1 MIDAILALSV
11 RYRGTVCLLALLFF
25 LAALYLLRNL
35 PVDAVPDV
43 TNRQV
48 QLNTVAPAL
57 GAEEIERRVTFP
69 LELLLAGI
77 PKVSEVRSI
86 SQFGLSQITLVFQD
100 DTDIYFA
107 RQLVNERLQGT
118 ENMPPGTKV
127 EMAPI
132 SSGLG
137 EIYYFSLKNPKLSLR
152 ERRSLMDWVVRPALK
167 TVPGLADVN
176 VWGGQAKQIHVIL
189 EPERIREFGLTY
201 PQIAE
206 AIEKNNA
213 NGSGS
218 LIRQGPEQEVVRTLG
233 TLQTEQDVRQIVIG
247 QRNSVPLLLG
257 QLGEVREGALT
268 RQGAVS
274 ANGTGEEVYGIA
286 LLLLGEN
293 GRVVVERVKERLKQ
307 IESALPEGSRLEG
320 FLDRSVLIR
329 STLGTAVRNLIEGGV
344 LVAGLLFFFLLQVR
358 AGLIVSCAI
367 PLAMLAATLAMQYL
381 HISANLM
388 SLGAIDFGLVV
399 DGAVII
405 VENCLRRLALRRKQ
419 KGSEL
424 NEEERIEEIKAGS
437 AEVRRATILGEV
449 LILSTYLPI
458 LSLGGIEGKM
468 FRPMGFTVIFALL
481 GAMVC
486 SFTIIPALC
495 AYFLKD
501 SGEHRH
507 PLLDPLT
514 SGYQRLLRRLL
525 HRPAIITAGA
535 VLAVV
540 ISLFVW
546 MRLGSDFIPELEE
559 GALAIQVTYPTS
571 ISLDEAV
578 HQSGQIEAALRQ
590 KFPHQVDEVVTRIG
604 RPEIATDPM
613 LTCQTDVLVDLKP
626 GTYQRVQLVEEM
638 STYLERAF
646 PELDIS
652 YTQPIKMRMMELIE
666 GVGIRSDLGIKLYGG
681 DHAILARDA
690 KKVAAVVEKV
700 QGAADVQVEITEG
713 LPQLQIVIDRAA
725 IARYGISVDDINQVV
740 ETLLGGRTLTTI
752 NDGNQ
757 RYDVVLRLPPDKQ
770 NDVETIRHLRI
781 PSLLGPSIQL
791 EQLAKIERV
800 QGLVQISR
808 ENGKRRVVI
817 QSNVRGRDLG
827 SFVQEVQKRVAA
839 EVKLPVGYYLEY
851 GGTYEKMQSGR
862 ARLAVVV
869 PLTFAIVLGLLYLT
883 FQEWRSALLICT
895 GIPFAVVG
903 GVAGLWLRGLPVSI
917 SALIGFVAL
926 AGVAVLNGVVMLT
939 FVQQLRQS
947 GVALEEAVV
956 QGAVTRLRPVLMT
969 AAVASLGFLPM
980 AISQG
985 SGAEVQRPLATV
997 VIGGVMT
1004 STLLTLLV
1012 LPVLYARLG
1021 GRGERS

>member
-1 MIDAILALSV
+1 M
-11 RYRGTVCLLALLFF
+11 
-25 LAALYLLRNL
+25 
-35 PVDAVPDV
+35 
-43 TNRQV
+43 
-48 QLNTVAPAL
+48 
-57 GAEEIERRVTFP
+57 RR
-69 LELLLAGI
+69 
-77 PKVSEVRSI
+77 
-86 SQFGLSQITLVFQD
+86 
-100 DTDIYFA
+100 
-107 RQLVNERLQGT
+107 
-118 ENMPPGTKV
+118 
-127 EMAPI
+127 
-132 SSGLG
+132 
-137 EIYYFSLKNPKLSLR
+137 
-152 ERRSLMDWVVRPALK
+152 
-167 TVPGLADVN
+167 
-176 VWGGQAKQIHVIL
+176 
-189 EPERIREFGLTY
+189 
-201 PQIAE
+201 
-206 AIEKNNA
+206 
-213 NGSGS
+213 
-218 LIRQGPEQEVVRTLG
+218 
-233 TLQTEQDVRQIVIG
+233 IVIG

-257 QLGEVREGALT
+257 QLCEVREGALT

-293 GRVVVERVKERLKQ
+293 GRVVVERVKVRLKQ

-329 STLGTAVRNLIEGGV
+329 ATLGTAVRNLVEGGL
-344 LVAGLLFFFLLQVR
+344 LVAGLLFLFLLQVR

-405 VENCLRRLALRRKQ
+405 VENCLRRLALRREQ
-419 KGSEL
+419 KGAEL
-424 NEEERIEEIKAGS
+424 TDEERIQEIKAGS
-437 AEVRRATILGEV
+437 AEVRRATILGEI

-468 FRPMGFTVIFALL
+468 FRSMGFTVIFALL
-481 GAMVC
+481 GAMIC
-486 SFTIIPALC
+486 SFTVIPALC

-501 SGEHRH
+501 TGEHRH
-507 PLLDPLT
+507 RLLEPLT
-514 SGYQRLLRRLL
+514 QRYEKMLRKLL
-525 HRPAIITAGA
+525 HQPGLVVAGA
-535 VLAVV
+535 LISVVL
-540 ISLFVW
+540 SLLIVL
-546 MRLGSDFIPELEE
+546 RLGSDFIPELEE

-578 HQSGQIEAALRQ
+578 NQSGQIESALRK
-590 KFPHQVDEVVTRIG
+590 KFPDQVDQVVTRIG

-626 GTYQRVQLVEEM
+626 GTYQRIQLVEEM
-638 STYLERAF
+638 SAYLERAF

-666 GVGIRSDLGIKLYGG
+666 GVGIRSDLGIKLYGS
-681 DHAILARDA
+681 DHAVLASEA

-740 ETLLGGRTLTTI
+740 ETLLGGRPLTTV

-757 RYDVVLRLPPDKQ
+757 RYDVALRLPPEQQ
-770 NDVETIRHLRI
+770 NDVETIRHLRV
-781 PSLLGPSIQL
+781 PSLLGPSVQL
-791 EQLAKIERV
+791 EQLAKIEKV

-808 ENGKRRVVI
+808 ENGKRRIVI

-947 GVALEEAVV
+947 GTRLEEAIV

-980 AISQG
+980 AISRG

-997 VIGGVMT
+997 VIGGVFT

-1012 LPVLYARLG
+1012 LPVLYSRFG
-1021 GRGERS
+1021 GNSEGN

>member
-1 MIDAILALSV
+1 MIDWILAFSI
-11 RYRGTVCLLALLFF
+11 RYRGLVCVLTLVFCAGSLAMLG
-25 LAALYLLRNL
+25 NL

-48 QLNTVAPAL
+48 QLNTVSPAL

-69 LELLLAGI
+69 LELALSGL

-86 SQFGLSQITLVFQD
+86 SQFGLSQITLVFSD
-100 DTDIYFA
+100 DTDVYFA
-107 RQLVNERLQGT
+107 RQQVNERLQGL

-127 EMAPI
+127 EVSPI

-137 EIYYFSLKNPKLSLR
+137 EIYYFRLDNPKLSLR

-176 VWGGQAKQIHVIL
+176 IWGGEAKQIHVIL
-189 EPERIREFGLTY
+189 DPARVREFGLTF
-201 PQIAE
+201 PQLAQAVE
-206 AIEKNNA
+206 RNNA

-233 TLQTEQDVRQIVIG
+233 MLQTPEDVRQIVVG

-257 QLGEVREGALT
+257 QIGTVQEGSLT

-293 GRVVVERVKERLKQ
+293 GRVVVERVKERLRQ
-307 IESALPEGSRLEG
+307 LEPALPPGSRLEG
-320 FLDRSVLIR
+320 FLDRSVLIHA
-329 STLGTAVRNLIEGGV
+329 TLGTAVRNLVEGGL
-344 LVAGLLFFFLLQVR
+344 LVAGLLFLFLLQIR

-367 PLAMLAATLAMQYL
+367 PLSMLTATLAMQYFG
-381 HISANLM
+381 ISANLM

-405 VENCLRRLALRRKQ
+405 VENCLRRLALRREQ

-424 NEEERIEEIKAGS
+424 TEEERLEEIKAGS
-437 AEVRRATILGEV
+437 AEVRRATILGET

-468 FRPMGFTVIFALL
+468 FRPMGFTVILALL
-481 GAMVC
+481 GAMLC

-495 AYFLKD
+495 AYFLKP
-501 SGEHRH
+501 GAEERH
-507 PLLDPLT
+507 PVLDPLT
-514 SGYQRLLRRLL
+514 SSYERGLRGLI
-525 HRPAIITAGA
+525 HRPVLVIGGA
-535 VLAVV
+535 VAVTV
-540 ISLFVW
+540 LIGLLLT
-546 MRLGSDFIPELEE
+546 RLGGDFIPELEE
-559 GALAIQVTYPTS
+559 GALAVQVTYPTS

-578 HQSGQIEAALRQ
+578 RQSGQIEKALRT
-590 KFPHQVDEVVTRIG
+590 KFPDQVDQVVTRIG

-626 GTYQRVQLVEEM
+626 GTYQREKLVEEM
-638 STYLERAF
+638 SAYLERSF

-666 GVGIRSDLGIKLYGG
+666 GVGIRSDLGIKLYGS
-681 DHAILARDA
+681 DHGVLAREA

-713 LPQLQIVIDRAA
+713 LPQLQIAIDRAA
-725 IARYGISVDDINQVV
+725 IARYGISVDDVNQVV
-740 ETLLGGRTLTTI
+740 ETLLGGKPLTTI

-757 RYDVVLRLPPDKQ
+757 RYDVVFRLPVEKQ
-770 NDVETIRHLRI
+770 NDVDTIKRLQI
-781 PSLLGPSIQL
+781 PSVLGPSIPL

-808 ENGKRRVVI
+808 ENGKRRIVI

-827 SFVQEVQKRVAA
+827 SFVTEVQKRVAA

-869 PLTFAIVLGLLYLT
+869 PLTFALVLGLLYLT
-883 FQEWRSALLICT
+883 FQDWALAILICT

-903 GVAGLWLRGLPVSI
+903 GVAGLWLRSLPVSI

-939 FVQQLRQS
+939 FVTDLRKQ
-947 GVALEEAVV
+947 GVPAEEAVI

-997 VIGGVMT
+997 VIGGVVT
-1004 STLLTLLV
+1004 STVLTLLV
-1012 LPVLYARLG
+1012 LPVLYLHWK
-1021 GRGERS
+1021 GRKS

>member
-1 MIDAILALSV
+1 MIDWILAFSI
-11 RYRGTVCLLALLFF
+11 RYRGLVCVLTLVFCAGSLAMLG
-25 LAALYLLRNL
+25 NL

-48 QLNTVAPAL
+48 QLNTVSPAL

-69 LELLLAGI
+69 LELALSGL

-86 SQFGLSQITLVFQD
+86 SQFGLSQITLVFSD
-100 DTDIYFA
+100 DTDVYFA
-107 RQLVNERLQGT
+107 RQQVNERLQGL

-127 EMAPI
+127 EVSPI

-137 EIYYFSLKNPKLSLR
+137 EIYYFRLDNPKLSLR

-176 VWGGQAKQIHVIL
+176 IWGGEAKQIHVIL
-189 EPERIREFGLTY
+189 DPARVREFGLTF
-201 PQIAE
+201 PQLAQAVE
-206 AIEKNNA
+206 RNNA

-233 TLQTEQDVRQIVIG
+233 MLQTPEDVRQIVVG

-257 QLGEVREGALT
+257 QIGTVQEGSLT

-293 GRVVVERVKERLKQ
+293 GRVVVERVKERLRQ
-307 IESALPEGSRLEG
+307 LEPALPPGSRLEG
-320 FLDRSVLIR
+320 FLDRSVLIHA
-329 STLGTAVRNLIEGGV
+329 TLGTAVRNLVEGGL
-344 LVAGLLFFFLLQVR
+344 LVAGLLFLFLLQIR

-367 PLAMLAATLAMQYL
+367 PLSMLTATLAMQYFG
-381 HISANLM
+381 ISANLM

-405 VENCLRRLALRRKQ
+405 VENCLRRLALRREQ

-424 NEEERIEEIKAGS
+424 TEEERLEEIKAGS
-437 AEVRRATILGEV
+437 AEVRRATILGEI

-468 FRPMGFTVIFALL
+468 FRPMGFTVILALL
-481 GAMVC
+481 GAMLC

-495 AYFLKD
+495 AYFLKP
-501 SGEHRH
+501 GAEERH
-507 PLLDPLT
+507 PVLDPLT
-514 SGYQRLLRRLL
+514 SSYERGLRGLI
-525 HRPAIITAGA
+525 HRPVLVIGGA
-535 VLAVV
+535 VAVTV
-540 ISLFVW
+540 LIGLLLT
-546 MRLGSDFIPELEE
+546 RLGGDFIPELEE
-559 GALAIQVTYPTS
+559 GALAVQVTYPTS

-578 HQSGQIEAALRQ
+578 RQSGQIEKALRT
-590 KFPHQVDEVVTRIG
+590 KFPDQVDQVVTRIG

-626 GTYQRVQLVEEM
+626 GTYQREKLVEEM
-638 STYLERAF
+638 SAYLERSF

-666 GVGIRSDLGIKLYGG
+666 GVGIRSDLGIKLYGS
-681 DHAILARDA
+681 DHGVLAREA

-713 LPQLQIVIDRAA
+713 LPQLQIAIDRAA
-725 IARYGISVDDINQVV
+725 IARYGISVDDVNQVV
-740 ETLLGGRTLTTI
+740 ETLLGGKPLTTI

-757 RYDVVLRLPPDKQ
+757 RYDVVFRLPVEKQ
-770 NDVETIRHLRI
+770 NDVDTIKRLQI
-781 PSLLGPSIQL
+781 PSVLGPSIPL

-808 ENGKRRVVI
+808 ENGKRRIVI

-827 SFVQEVQKRVAA
+827 SFVTEVQKRVAA

-869 PLTFAIVLGLLYLT
+869 PLTFALVLGLLYLT
-883 FQEWRSALLICT
+883 FQDWALAILICT

-903 GVAGLWLRGLPVSI
+903 GVAGLWLRSLPVSI

-939 FVQQLRQS
+939 FVTDLRKQ
-947 GVALEEAVV
+947 GVPAEEAVI

-997 VIGGVMT
+997 VIGGVVT
-1004 STLLTLLV
+1004 STVLTLLV
-1012 LPVLYARLG
+1012 LPVLYLHWK
-1021 GRGERS
+1021 GRKS

>member
-1 MIDAILALSV
+1 MIDGILNFSI
-11 RYRGTVCLLALLFF
+11 RYRGLACVLALVFTLGA
-25 LAALYLLRNL
+25 LAMLGHL

-48 QLNTVAPAL
+48 QLNTVSPAL

-69 LELLLAGI
+69 LELALSGL
-77 PKVSEVRSI
+77 PRVTEVRSI
-86 SQFGLSQITLVFQD
+86 SQFGLSQITLVFTD

-107 RQLVNERLQGT
+107 RQLVGERLQGL
-118 ENMPPGTKV
+118 ENLPPGSKV
-127 EMAPI
+127 EMSPI

-137 EIYYFSLKNPKLSLR
+137 EIYYFRLDNPSLSLR

-176 VWGGQAKQIHVIL
+176 VWGGEAKQIHVIL
-189 EPERIREFGLTY
+189 DPSRVREFSLTY
-201 PQIAE
+201 PQLAQAVE
-206 AIEKNNA
+206 RNNA

-218 LIRQGPEQEVVRTLG
+218 LIRQGPEQQVVRTLG
-233 TLQTEQDVRQIVIG
+233 TLQTLEDVRQIVVG

-257 QLGEVREGALT
+257 QVGTVQEGSLT
-268 RQGAVS
+268 RQGAVT

-293 GRVVVERVKERLKQ
+293 GRVVVERVKERLRQ
-307 IESALPEGSRLEG
+307 IESALPPGSRLEG

-329 STLGTAVRNLIEGGV
+329 ATLGTAVLNLVEGGL
-344 LVAGLLFFFLLQVR
+344 LVAGLLFLFLLQVR

-367 PLAMLAATLAMQYL
+367 PLSMLTATLAMQYFK
-381 HISANLM
+381 ISANLM

-405 VENCLRRLALRRKQ
+405 VENCLRRLALRRQQ

-424 NEEERIEEIKAGS
+424 SEEERLEEIRAGS
-437 AEVRRATILGEV
+437 VEVRRATILGEI

-481 GAMVC
+481 GAMIC
-486 SFTIIPALC
+486 SFTVVPALC
-495 AYFLKD
+495 AYFLRQ
-501 SGEHRH
+501 SGEERH
-507 PLLDPLT
+507 PVLDPLRH
-514 SGYQRLLRRLL
+514 GYERSLRQLLRQPLL
-525 HRPAIITAGA
+525 VVCSALLITALSG
-535 VLAVV
+535 L
-540 ISLFVW
+540 LLL
-546 MRLGSDFIPELEE
+546 RLGGDFIPELEE
-559 GALAIQVTYPTS
+559 GALAVQVTYPTS

-578 HQSGQIEAALRQ
+578 RQSGQIEKALRS
-590 KFPHQVDEVVTRIG
+590 KFPAQVDQVVTRIG

-626 GTYQRVQLVEEM
+626 GTYQREKLVEEM
-638 STYLERAF
+638 SAYLGRSF

-666 GVGIRSDLGIKLYGG
+666 GVGIRSDLGIKLYGS
-681 DHAILARDA
+681 DHAVLAREA
-690 KKVAAVVEKV
+690 KRVAAVVEKV

-713 LPQLQIVIDRAA
+713 LPQLQIAIDRTA
-725 IARYGISVDDINQVV
+725 IARYGISVDDVNQVV
-740 ETLLGGRTLTTI
+740 EMLLGGKPITTI

-757 RYDVVLRLPPDKQ
+757 RYDVAFRLPIDRQ
-770 NDVETIRHLRI
+770 NDVDTIRRLQI
-781 PSLLGPSIQL
+781 PSMLGPSIPLQ
-791 EQLAKIERV
+791 QLARIEKV
-800 QGLVQISR
+800 EGLVQISR
-808 ENGKRRVVI
+808 ENGKRRIVI

-827 SFVQEVQKRVAA
+827 SFVQEVQRKVNAD
-839 EVKLPVGYYLEY
+839 VKLPVGYYLEY

-862 ARLAVVV
+862 ARLALVV
-869 PLTFAIVLGLLYLT
+869 PLTFALVLGLLYLT
-883 FQEWRSALLICT
+883 FQDWGLAVLICT

-903 GVAGLWLRGLPVSI
+903 GVTGLWLRSLPVSI

-939 FVQQLRQS
+939 FVTDLRKQGLS
-947 GVALEEAVV
+947 AEEAVV

-980 AISQG
+980 ALSQG

-997 VIGGVMT
+997 VLGGVVT

-1012 LPVLYARLG
+1012 LPVLYLLLK
-1021 GRGERS
+1021 GRKP